1 MLSAA
6 TQSLSRTA
14 RRCKTCVSF
23 LAPPT
28 ATDAID
34 ILYAE
39 SEDILLNLATE
50 EYLFEH
56 VDIRNPLLLLWR
68 NRPCIIIGKHQNP
81 WKECRVQL
89 LEQDGVTLA
98 RRPTGGDSGF
108 SFINPHASVEDQ
120 RDYKTMNNGVL
131 LEALARFGLGAEMS
145 GRNDLT
151 VDGRKVSGSAYK
163 LRLGSAGGAG
173 RRADAETQP
182 PPQSEPKTPPLHRT
196 MLLDVDLAALGRYL
210 TVNKLKMQS
219 KGVASVAARVLNLR
233 ERVPSISHDAFC
245 DAAAAAFEAKRTLS
259 VSELDRIPQL
269 MQIYER

>member
-1 MLSAA
+1 MSSLLLGLNAL

-14 RRCKTCVSF
+14 RRCKTCVRSALPAVPRSAALRARSLCTRSAWPSF

-98 RRPTGGDSGF
+98 RRPTGGGCVYRDLGATPRPTQPPHIGTQHHLAAPAGDSGF

-182 PPQSEPKTPPLHRT
+182 PPQSEPKTPPLRHHASRHR
-196 MLLDVDLAALGRYL
+196 VHR
-210 TVNKLKMQS
+210 
-219 KGVASVAARVLNLR
+219 
-233 ERVPSISHDAFC
+233 
-245 DAAAAAFEAKRTLS
+245 
-259 VSELDRIPQL
+259 
-269 MQIYER
+269 

>member
-14 RRCKTCVSF
+14 RRCKTCVRSALPALPRSAALRARSLCTSSAWPSF

-98 RRPTGGDSGF
+98 RRPTGGGCVYRDLGDSGF

-182 PPQSEPKTPPLHRT
+182 RPQSEPKTPPLHHH
-196 MLLDVDLAALGRYL
+196 
-210 TVNKLKMQS
+210 
-219 KGVASVAARVLNLR
+219 ASRHRVHR
-233 ERVPSISHDAFC
+233 
-245 DAAAAAFEAKRTLS
+245 
-259 VSELDRIPQL
+259 
-269 MQIYER
+269 

>member
-1 MLSAA
+1 MPALPRSAA
-6 TQSLSRTA
+6 LRARSLCTSSA
-14 RRCKTCVSF
+14 WPSF

-98 RRPTGGDSGF
+98 RRPTGGGC
-108 SFINPHASVEDQ
+108 VY
-120 RDYKTMNNGVL
+120 RD
-131 LEALARFGLGAEMS
+131 LGATP
-145 GRNDLT
+145 RP
-151 VDGRKVSGSAYK
+151 
-163 LRLGSAGGAG
+163 
-173 RRADAETQP
+173 TQP
-182 PPQSEPKTPPLHRT
+182 PHIGTQHH
-196 MLLDVDLAALGRYL
+196 LAAPAGDSVGDAGAWAMR
-210 TVNKLKMQS
+210 
-219 KGVASVAARVLNLR
+219 ASGGARAR
-233 ERVPSISHDAFC
+233 S
-245 DAAAAAFEAKRTLS
+245 
-259 VSELDRIPQL
+259 
-269 MQIYER
+269 